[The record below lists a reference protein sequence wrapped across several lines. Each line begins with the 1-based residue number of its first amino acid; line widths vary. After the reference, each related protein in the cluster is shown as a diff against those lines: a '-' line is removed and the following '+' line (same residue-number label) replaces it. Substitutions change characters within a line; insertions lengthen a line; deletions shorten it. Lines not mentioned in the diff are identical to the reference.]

1 MKRLTI
7 SLWVAL
13 TLVGCKT
20 DKPELTDSGNLPC
33 TDCPTTSTTTTGST
47 TGTTDTAPVED
58 CVAAGFRGPTSGL
71 QGQALWDELTVLTA
85 PHSCTNYSSATTYM
99 FTRMHKV
106 NDEVE
111 CVYTGR
117 TTPVTTAKPDATDM
131 NTEHTWPQSLG
142 AGEVPAKCDLHHL
155 YPTDSDANSRR
166 AAFPFGVVT
175 GSVDWRPDPGDWQ
188 SGAVWQPGDS
198 QLGNDAAGNT
208 VFEPR
213 DVHKGNVARS
223 MLYFSARYEIALS
236 ADQVALFK
244 GWHNDDPVDAIEL
257 EHTWLIAEEQN
268 IANPLV
274 VCPDLVEAL

>member
-1 MKRLTI
+1 MKRLSI
-7 SLWVAL
+7 ALWVAL
-13 TLVGCKT
+13 ALVGCRI
-20 DKPELTDSGNLPC
+20 DKPKQTDSGTTSC
-33 TDCPTTSTTTTGST
+33 TDCTTTTAST

-58 CVAAGFRGPTSGL
+58 CAAAGFRGPTNGL
-71 QGQALWDELTVLTA
+71 QGPALWDSLTVLTA

-99 FTRMHKV
+99 FTRLHKV
-106 NDEVE
+106 NDQVE

-117 TTPVTTAKPDATDM
+117 TTPVTTAKPDANDM

-142 AGEVPAKCDLHHL
+142 ADEVPARCDLHHL
-155 YPTDSDANSRR
+155 YPTDSDANNRR

-175 GSVDWRPDPGDWQ
+175 GSVDWSEG
-188 SGAVWQPGDS
+188 GS
-198 QLGNDAAGNT
+198 QLGSDSGGNT

-236 ADQVALFK
+236 ADQVALFQ
-244 GWHNDDPVDAIEL
+244 GWHRDDPVDAVEI

-274 VCPDLVEAL
+274 VCPDLVDAL